1 MTDTL
6 RDEIR
11 EAYGLDFF
19 VALDGLKGH
28 TAKTKAEMKVSAEE
42 RAAVMKSLKERR
54 RG

>member
-19 VALDGLKGH
+19 VALDGLKGCSE
-28 TAKTKAEMKVSAEE
+28 KIKAEMKVSAEK
-42 RAAVMKSLKERR
+42 RAAVVRLVKHR